1 MSTLKPLADRF
12 LFQFMNEHRDGKFI
26 EKSKF
31 GFILS
36 NQDLQ
41 VQADRP
47 RWARVVAI
55 GPDVVDFN
63 VGDLVL
69 IEYGQWTTRVTFE
82 KNDYWKS
89 DQSKVIAIGDSEE
102 VVYSC

>member
-1 MSTLKPLADRF
+1 MTTLKPIGDRF

-31 GFILS
+31 GFILT
-36 NQDLQ
+36 NQNLEAQ
-41 VQADRP
+41 TDRA
-47 RWARVVAI
+47 RWGKVVAI
-55 GPDVVDFN
+55 GPDVVDFA

-82 KNDYWKS
+82 KTDYWKS
-89 DQSKVIAIGDSEE
+89 DQSKVIAIGNDEE